1 MAAHRYWRL
10 TVNANWGSTTYHLVA
25 GLALRSTP
33 GGTNHA
39 LTGNGTSSASSN
51 WNLTTSDSPKAFDDN
66 TTTTWASA
74 NNTVPAWLQW
84 DFGSGNEKDIVQA
97 VINLSTAAQGYNTN
111 GFVRNTTLGYSDN
124 GSTWTTLITMMD
136 IPQAAGS
143 YTYDY
148 TPPASATVSATAPA
162 GTLTF
167 VFGGYMALVAPAATL
182 SASGGPRVADA
193 ALIAPAPTVA
203 FTAHDSYGENAVL
216 ATAPKPTLSSYCG
229 GSAKLSAPSPSLSST
244 ATATGW
250 ATATLSAP
258 VPTLSASGAVSAVAR
273 VEVTAPVARLIGYG
287 GAVCS
292 ITTSAGTL
300 TASGTGGGV
309 AHVAITVPLAQLSA
323 GVTAQNYGSAILVAP
338 AGRMAPTLQAYLVAP
353 AATLTAIGTATITAT
368 YEAYTL
374 NLNHSPGH
382 PGETVVDETT
392 RYTNFPFTHV
402 IRYQNSYYGVS
413 DGSLYLLEGTTDDG
427 VDIPYEVVTA
437 KTDFGQTLTKTLVSA
452 YLGGRIGPA
461 ETITLIAGDSAPV
474 SYAYT
479 TPRGPHAQNY
489 RQKFGRGIKDRY
501 YALGVSGAAEF
512 SLDTIDIELNQLTRR
527 I

>member
-1 MAAHRYWRL
+1 MFGTSPFGTAPLGAKFITDAGPTTNMGTANLTALLPTLDFTAHPL
-10 TVNANWGSTTYHLVA
+10 PFEHINA
-25 GLALRSTP
+25 
-33 GGTNHA
+33 A
-39 LTGNGTSSASSN
+39 LT
-51 WNLTTSDSPKAFDDN
+51 
-66 TTTTWASA
+66 
-74 NNTVPAWLQW
+74 
-84 DFGSGNEKDIVQA
+84 
-97 VINLSTAAQGYNTN
+97 
-111 GFVRNTTLGYSDN
+111 
-124 GSTWTTLITMMD
+124 
-136 IPQAAGS
+136 
-143 YTYDY
+143 
-148 TPPASATVSATAPA
+148 
-162 GTLTF
+162 
-167 VFGGYMALVAPAATL
+167 APAATL
-182 SASGGPRVADA
+182 SS
-193 ALIAPAPTVA
+193 
-203 FTAHDSYGENAVL
+203 TAHASYGENAVIV
-216 ATAPKPTLSSYCG
+216 TAPVPTLTSLSGTNVTLTAPVPTLSAAMTG
-229 GSAKLSAPSPSLSST
+229 TAMLNATLSAPVPSLSST
-244 ATATGW
+244 ATGAYV
-250 ATATLSAP
+250 ANATL
-258 VPTLSASGAVSAVAR
+258 
-273 VEVTAPVARLIGYG
+273 TAPTPNLIGYG

-309 AHVAITVPLAQLSA
+309 AHVAVTVPLAQLSA

>member
-1 MAAHRYWRL
+1 MH
-10 TVNANWGSTTYHLVA
+10 
-25 GLALRSTP
+25 
-33 GGTNHA
+33 
-39 LTGNGTSSASSN
+39 
-51 WNLTTSDSPKAFDDN
+51 
-66 TTTTWASA
+66 
-74 NNTVPAWLQW
+74 
-84 DFGSGNEKDIVQA
+84 
-97 VINLSTAAQGYNTN
+97 NLSQSLLGNIDELRVTIGTARYTAA
-111 GFVRNTTLGYSDN
+111 F
-124 GSTWTTLITMMD
+124 
-136 IPQAAGS
+136 
-143 YTYDY
+143 
-148 TPPASATVSATAPA
+148 TAPTA
-162 GTLTF
+162 AYPDEGP
-167 VFGGYMALVAPAATL
+167 GAQAALVAPVGL
-182 SASGGPRVADA
+182 ISAGN
-193 ALIAPAPTVA
+193 LLNIANLT
-203 FTAHDSYGENAVL
+203 
-216 ATAPKPTLSSYCG
+216 
-229 GSAKLSAPSPSLSST
+229 
-244 ATATGW
+244 
-250 ATATLSAP
+250 AP
-258 VPTLSASGAVSAVAR
+258 VPTLSAYCGGYADI
-273 VEVTAPVARLIGYG
+273 TAPVPTLRSTGHNSYGENGAIATAPAPTLSSYGGGYAALSAPVPALVSSATGMGSANASLKAPTPTLTATGRVSAIASARLTAPTPNLIGYG

-292 ITTSAGTL
+292 ITTKAGTL
-300 TASGTGGGV
+300 TASGTSGGV
-309 AHVAITVPLAQLSA
+309 ARVAVTVPLAQLSA
-323 GVTAQNYGSAILVAP
+323 SATAQNHASAILVAP

-374 NLNHSPGH
+374 NLNHLPGH
-382 PGETVVDETT
+382 PGETVVDELT

-413 DGSLYLLEGTTDDG
+413 NGSLYLLEGTTDDG

>member
-1 MAAHRYWRL
+1 MF
-10 TVNANWGSTTYHLVA
+10 
-25 GLALRSTP
+25 
-33 GGTNHA
+33 
-39 LTGNGTSSASSN
+39 GTSPFGVAPFGAKIIVDTGPVPN
-51 WNLTTSDSPKAFDDN
+51 IGTIEITAPK
-66 TTTTWASA
+66 
-74 NNTVPAWLQW
+74 PAV
-84 DFGSGNEKDIVQA
+84 FCSFA
-97 VINLSTAAQGYNTN
+97 Y
-111 GFVRNTTLGYSDN
+111 
-124 GSTWTTLITMMD
+124 
-136 IPQAAGS
+136 
-143 YTYDY
+143 
-148 TPPASATVSATAPA
+148 ASATLTAPA
-162 GTLTF
+162 PSLSF
-167 VFGGYMALVAPAATL
+167 V
-182 SASGGPRVADA
+182 
-193 ALIAPAPTVA
+193 
-203 FTAHDSYGENAVL
+203 AHDSYGENAIIV
-216 ATAPKPTLSSYCG
+216 TAPKPTLSARG
-229 GSAKLSAPSPSLSST
+229 GAYAALTAPVPTLSAAMTGTAMLNAALSAPAPSLSST
-244 ATATGW
+244 ATGAYVANAILT
-250 ATATLSAP
+250 
-258 VPTLSASGAVSAVAR
+258 VPT
-273 VEVTAPVARLIGYG
+273 PNLIGYG

-309 AHVAITVPLAQLSA
+309 AHVAITVPLAQLTASA
-323 GVTAQNYGSAILVAP
+323 TAQNYGSAILVAP